1 MPARPPSDFP
11 VEALID
17 PAKTVAD
24 AMRRGDWTNPLLA
37 YDLYEDGCRPMPSIS
52 FALKMAW
59 FLQSAMSCASSKG
72 EALET
77 DLASSAP
84 PAKALP

>member
-37 YDLYEDGCRPMPSIS
+37 YDLYEDLSKRLPPNA
-52 FALKMAW
+52 FDQL
-59 FLQSAMSCASSKG
+59 CAENGVVFTKRH
-72 EALET
+72 ELRVV
-77 DLASSAP
+77 
-84 PAKALP
+84 